1 MSRSSPLQSSFSS
14 GEFSPLASGRVDSQR
29 YAAGLTTCLNYI
41 PAIQGGLARRPGT
54 KFVAEVKTSSLA
66 TRIIN
71 FEFSTTQAYIIEFG
85 NLYARFYK
93 DNGSI
98 TLTTQ
103 AITGITKANPAVVTY
118 TGADTYAN
126 TDRIL
131 ITGVLGMTEVN
142 NREFTVANVDVGA
155 NTFELS
161 GIDSTAYTTYAS
173 GGTIG
178 EIYEVVT
185 TYATADLFTL
195 KFTQSA
201 DVLYITHPSYA
212 PRKLS
217 RTGHTSW
224 TLTTITFLDG
234 PYLSTNTTATTLT
247 PSAATGAGITVTA
260 SAVTG
265 INGGSGFLSTDV
277 GRMIRMQQ
285 GTVWGYVRIVGYTST
300 TVVTADVVNTL
311 TSTAAK
317 VNWRLGVWSDTTGYP
332 SCSTFHEDRLVFGG
346 ALGSPLRL
354 DASNSG
360 DYENFAPSGTDGTVI
375 ASNALAFTLNSNG
388 VNNIQWLI
396 SDEKGLFAGTVA
408 GEWIIRS
415 SNLGEALTPTSINA
429 QPTTFYGSANLQA
442 IHSGKAVVFVQRT
455 GHKVR
460 ELNYFFDVDGF
471 QSTDLTEI
479 AEHITRGGI
488 VDSASMIDP
497 QSLLWYVR
505 SDGVLVSSTYER
517 SVDTLR
523 IGWARQIIG
532 GVSDA
537 LGNDAIVESIA
548 IIPSVGADHDEVW
561 MVVKRYI
568 NGGTKRFIEYM
579 TAFFEDDDL
588 QEEAFFLDAGLTL
601 NNTIAATLTPGTG
614 ANVKDTTGVTF
625 TAGSSVFVSGDVDRY
640 IHYPYVLN
648 GVNYKAIAKITGYTS
663 GTVVTATIQAAWPN
677 LTLIASA
684 LWRMTVTT
692 VTGGFHLEGETVSIL
707 ADGAPLTDEVMTLGA
722 ITLASPASLVHV
734 GYNYNSDGKL
744 LRPESGAQ
752 DGTAIG
758 KTRRINRIA
767 MMLHRTLGLKIGKD
781 FDNLDTVVFR
791 TSADETNQ
799 PPELFTGI
807 ISENIDFDYD
817 MDNQFCW
824 RQDQPLPGMILAI
837 APQMT
842 TQDRL

>member
-1 MSRSSPLQSSFSS
+1 MARSSPLQSNFGA
-14 GEFSPLASGRVDSQR
+14 GEFSPLAYGRVDHPR
-29 YAAGLTTCLNYI
+29 YNTGLATCLNYN
-41 PAIQGGLARRPGT
+41 PTIQGGLIRRPGT
-54 KFVAEVKTSSLA
+54 KFAAEVKNSSLA
-66 TRIIN
+66 TRVVN
-71 FEFSTTQAYIIEFG
+71 FEFSVTQAYIIEFG
-85 NLYARFYK
+85 NLYIRIFK
-93 DNGSI
+93 DNASV

-103 AITGITKANPAVVTY
+103 AITDITKASTAVVTY

-126 TDRIL
+126 GDRIL
-131 ITGVLGMTEVN
+131 ITGVLGMAEVN
-142 NREFTVANVDVGA
+142 NREFTVANVNAGA

-161 GIDSTAYTTYAS
+161 GINSTTYTTYVS

-185 TYATADLFTL
+185 PYLTADLFTL

-212 PRKLS
+212 PRKLT
-217 RTGHTSW
+217 RTGHTAW
-224 TLTTITFLDG
+224 TLSTITFLDG
-234 PYLSTNTTATTLT
+234 PYLATNTTTTTLT
-247 PSAATGAGITVTA
+247 PSAATGAGVTITA

-265 INGGSGFLSTDV
+265 INSDTGFQTTDV
-277 GRMIRMQQ
+277 GRLIRLQQ
-285 GTVWGYVRIVGYTST
+285 GTIWGYVLITARATTTSIMV
-300 TVVTADVVNTL
+300 TVINTL
-311 TSTAAK
+311 TNTNAK
-317 VNWRLGVWSDTTGYP
+317 TNWRLGVWSDTTGYP

-346 ALGSPLRL
+346 ALGAPLRL

-360 DYENFAPSGTDGTVI
+360 DYENYAPSGTDGTVI

-388 VNNIQWLI
+388 VNNIRWLI

-442 IHSGKAVVFVQRT
+442 IHSGKAAVFVQRT

-471 QSTDLTEI
+471 QSSDLTEI
-479 AEHITRGGI
+479 SEHITQGGI
-488 VDSASMIDP
+488 VDSASMTDP

-505 SDGVLVSSTYER
+505 SDGVLISSTYER
-517 SVDTLR
+517 AVDSLR
-523 IGWARQIIG
+523 VGWARHILG

-537 LGNDAIVESIA
+537 LGNNAIVESVA

-561 MVVKRYI
+561 LVVKRYI
-568 NGGTKRFIEYM
+568 NGSTKRFIEYM
-579 TAFFEDDDL
+579 TPFFEDDDL

-614 ANVKDTTGVTF
+614 ANVKGTTGVTF
-625 TAGSSVFVSGDVDRY
+625 TAGSSVFVAGDVDRY
-640 IHYPYVLN
+640 IHYPYRLN
-648 GVNYKAIAKITGYTS
+648 GVNYKSIAKITGYTS
-663 GTVVTATIQAAWPN
+663 GTVVTATIQVAWPS
-677 LTLIASA
+677 LSVIASSA
-684 LWRMTVTT
+684 WRMTVTT
-692 VTGGFHLEGETVSIL
+692 VTGLFHLEGETVSIL
-707 ADGAPLTDEVMTLGA
+707 ADGAVLTDEVVVLGA

-734 GYNYNSDGKL
+734 GYNYNSDGQL

-758 KTRRINRIA
+758 KTRRINRVA

-781 FDNLDTVVFR
+781 FDNLDEVIFR
-791 TSADETNQ
+791 TSADAANQ
-799 PPELFTGI
+799 PPGLFSGI
-807 ISENIDFDYD
+807 ISETVSFDYD

-824 RQDQPLPGMILAI
+824 RQDQPTPGMILAI
-837 APQMT
+837 APQLT
-842 TQDRL
+842 IQDRL